1 MKETDLR
8 KQPDDVRNHMRKQ
21 AIRLIKVG
29 KTQQEIADNFG
40 VHLNTV
46 GNWWRSL
53 PEGRE
58 KSASR

>member
-1 MKETDLR
+1 MKQTDLR

-46 GNWWRSL
+46 GNWW
-53 PEGRE
+53 
-58 KSASR
+58 